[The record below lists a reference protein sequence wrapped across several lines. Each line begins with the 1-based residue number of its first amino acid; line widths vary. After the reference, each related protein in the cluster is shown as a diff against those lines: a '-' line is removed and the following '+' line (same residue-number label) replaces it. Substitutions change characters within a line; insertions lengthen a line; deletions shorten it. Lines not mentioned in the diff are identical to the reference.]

1 VWADSRDVL
10 LFEVTGTNNA
20 LGILQASVGP
30 VLAYEGYGRFCLRV
44 EESGTSYYLP
54 WIPITIRNL
63 VVPVPLELEGKFE
76 VVVEAEPGLSITF
89 NQQRIRDLDDI

>member
-1 VWADSRDVL
+1 ML
-10 LFEVTGTNNA
+10 LFEVTGNNNA

-30 VLAYEGYGRFCLRV
+30 PLAYEGYGRFCLRV

-63 VVPVPLELEGKFE
+63 VVPVPLELDGKFE
-76 VVVEAEPGLSITF
+76 VIIEAEPGLSIVFT
-89 NQQRIRDLDDI
+89 QQRTRRLDDI